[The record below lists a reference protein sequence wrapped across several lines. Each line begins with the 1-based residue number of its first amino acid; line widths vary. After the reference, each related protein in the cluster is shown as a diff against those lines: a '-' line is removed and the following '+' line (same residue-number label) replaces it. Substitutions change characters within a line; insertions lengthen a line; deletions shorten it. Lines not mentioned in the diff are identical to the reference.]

1 MSKKLKNIKKTA
13 IKNNWRF
20 KILLCLVVLI
30 AASCLFS
37 TQITQALRILD
48 WHLFKEYLSLVFS
61 WPTAIVI
68 VGLVF
73 MSKFH
78 SALDSFL
85 TNANY
90 VKAGMFEAGVQSNK
104 NGGTNAVDE
113 QVRENLEQI
122 GITFTDEQ
130 LKQIEDSFQSL
141 VDDNNQKAA
150 NIQNKDNMIEWLAE
164 RTVQFEFKYLDLHL
178 VPRTKFAL
186 AGLININKKL
196 VDFMNDVIMDNGV
209 ADATH
214 ERNAVL
220 QALQENE
227 LIEVKSGQ
235 VSITDKGRRFLDFI
249 GLARRG

>member
-1 MSKKLKNIKKTA
+1 MSKKSKSKKMIATK
-13 IKNNWRF
+13 INWRF
-20 KILLCLVVLI
+20 KIIPGLVILI
-30 AASCLFS
+30 VALYLFN
-37 TQITQALRILD
+37 TEIAQAFGILD
-48 WHLFKEYLSLVFS
+48 WHLLKEYLSLVFS

-68 VGLVF
+68 VGLIF
-73 MSKFH
+73 MSKFQ
-78 SALDSFL
+78 SALHSFL

-90 VKAGMFEAGVQSNK
+90 VKAGMFEAGVQSSK

-113 QVRENLEQI
+113 QVRENLEQS
-122 GITFTDEQ
+122 GITLTDDQ

-150 NIQNKDNMIEWLAE
+150 NIQDKDNMIEWLAE

-178 VPRTKFAL
+178 VPRTKIAL
-186 AGLININKKL
+186 AGLINVNKKL
-196 VDFMNDVIMDNGV
+196 VDFMNDVVMDNGV
-209 ADATH
+209 ANAPH

-227 LIEVKSGQ
+227 LVEVKSGQ

-249 GLARRG
+249 GLTGRS